1 MPATV
6 VIVEDNDDLRELL
19 AVFLKMQG
27 YAVIAAE
34 DGEAG
39 LQTILRQPPDLVITD
54 IEMPKMDGLSMIREL
69 RRWPQTSRVPVLV
82 LTAYCG
88 RVGDEA
94 IEAGATRATYK
105 PVQLD
110 ALIGMIE
117 QLL

>member
-1 MPATV
+1 MPATLL
-6 VIVEDNDDLRELL
+6 IVEDNADLRELL
-19 AVFLKMQG
+19 TVFLTMHG

-39 LQTILRQPPDLVITD
+39 LRLIRRQPPDLVITD

-69 RRWPQTSRVPVLV
+69 RRWPETRSVPVLV

-88 RVGDEA
+88 KNGSEA
-94 IEAGATRATYK
+94 MEAGATRAAYK

-110 ALIGMIE
+110 ALITMIE